1 MINFELCA
9 TCANYISNDE
19 IEEMPIEH
27 ETAMFSGYALLNSAH
42 GLLSMAEIVEGEN
55 SFRCECCKVRAF
67 GEKFIFAGS

>member
-1 MINFELCA
+1 MITFELRA
-9 TCANYISNDE
+9 TCANYITNDE
-19 IEEMPIEH
+19 IEDMPIER
-27 ETAMFSGYALLNSAH
+27 ETAMFSGYGAIKLAH